1 MATVSG
7 KKGKKTKKNKLSLGE
22 FLTDGNTGALNQVQ
36 ISVPVKLSGDWGDD
50 VDDDDDDRSVRTQV
64 IALPTAP
71 RATRIMNDDSI
82 PHHPPFSIYVSNLPY
97 DINDEDL
104 YDFFPGMDI
113 VSMWLPRDDGDSRR
127 LRGFG
132 NIEFGSRNDL
142 INVLAMPEPII
153 RNRRIRIGLYNEI
166 DTKRRNNRYDNFGGG
181 DADRGGSDNW
191 RDRPEG
197 SSSAYGSRSSDGV
210 SSSGGM
216 RRYNNYNRDRDEQRE
231 RPDSGGNWRSGDR
244 PAAAAAPVSPNAY
257 RRFGGGGGAGG
268 DRDRDRDRDR
278 DGGFMRRNVDRA
290 PRRDP
295 DVPMERP
302 KLVLQPRTLP
312 IPERPKP
319 SSIDGDAEE
328 NDGDDDNSRRN
339 GAEPEL
345 SAPRPKPTP
354 VPAAKVFG
362 AAKPVDTAAR
372 EREIEERL
380 QEEERKEREERQR
393 KRAEAAAVAGEDGA
407 GADNEPD
414 KENVTTQNGKNKS
427 GNGDAGGATEEIISW
442 RVRNTDDEKDDRK
455 TDNHR
460 DQKGDGR
467 PIYRNTAGYQRNSS
481 GHDGTLAGSEVTDTG
496 TKQTQPKERDVKME
510 DRMPKFHEPIGPN
523 LSVNNT
529 FEGLSADDDDIGD

>member
-50 VDDDDDDRSVRTQV
+50 VDDDDDERSLRTQV

-113 VSMWLPRDDGDSRR
+113 VSMSLPRDDGDSRR

-132 NIEFGSRNDL
+132 NIEFASRNDL

-153 RNRRIRIGLYNEI
+153 RNRRIRIGLYNEN

-181 DADRGGSDNW
+181 DSERGGSDNW
-191 RDRPEG
+191 RDRPDG
-197 SSSAYGSRSSDGV
+197 NSSGYGPRGSDGGN
-210 SSSGGM
+210 SGM
-216 RRYNNYNRDRDEQRE
+216 RRYNNYNRDRDEQRD
-231 RPDSGGNWRSGDR
+231 RPDSGGNWRAGDR

-257 RRFGGGGGAGG
+257 RRFGSGGPGG
-268 DRDRDRDRDR
+268 DRDR
-278 DGGFMRRNVDRA
+278 DGGFMRRNVDRT
-290 PRRDP
+290 PRRDH

-312 IPERPKP
+312 IPERQKP
-319 SSIDGDAEE
+319 SSIDDDSEV
-328 NDGDDDNSRRN
+328 NDGEGDSNRRN
-339 GAEPEL
+339 GEEPEL
-345 SAPRPKPTP
+345 SSAPRAKPTP

-407 GADNEPD
+407 GGDNEPD
-414 KENVTTQNGKNKS
+414 KENVTTQNCKNKA
-427 GNGDAGGATEEIISW
+427 GNGDAGGAPEEIISW

-460 DQKGDGR
+460 EQRGDNR
-467 PIYRNTAGYQRNSS
+467 PVYRNTARYQRNSS
-481 GHDGTLAGSEVTDTG
+481 GHEATIVGSEVPDTDT
-496 TKQTQPKERDVKME
+496 KQAQPKERDVKME

-529 FEGLSADDDDIGD
+529 FEGLTADDDDIGD